1 MDLTDDD
8 STQAVDAAPGADL
21 ENTDGTAPQQR
32 LRRMAKQAEALEGAA
47 DTKLGELTK
56 LVKKLLK
63 DGYNPI
69 VFCRFIPTAEYV
81 AEHLGTRS
89 AKDRGR
95 LGHRHPV
102 AEAAHRPHRT
112 HDLRRARRR
121 GHRRA
126 DPSRAARPRR
136 HRLPSEGVNLQE
148 GFDAVIHYDLA
159 WNPTRHEQREG
170 RVDRYGQRR
179 DVVRTVTLY
188 GSDNQIDGIVL
199 DILIRK
205 HAEIRKATG
214 VSVAVLDESD
224 SVVNAVLEGL
234 LLREEDAEQLSF
246 DFGFTSKRDDL
257 HADWVSAAE
266 RERASR
272 ARFAQHAIHA
282 DEVAREVTEI
292 RAALG
297 SGAEAAE
304 FVRTAVVKL
313 RGQIS
318 REAADGSFTAD
329 TGGLPSTLMSGLEA
343 VLGPK
348 KAREIAFHSLPRSS
362 AARRRSSGPTR
373 PSTPSPA
380 SSWTRRWTRS
390 WTTGSAPAA
399 AA

>member
-1 MDLTDDD
+1 
-8 STQAVDAAPGADL
+8 
-21 ENTDGTAPQQR
+21 
-32 LRRMAKQAEALEGAA
+32 
-47 DTKLGELTK
+47 
-56 LVKKLLK
+56 
-63 DGYNPI
+63 
-69 VFCRFIPTAEYV
+69 
-81 AEHLGTRS
+81 
-89 AKDRGR
+89 
-95 LGHRHPV
+95 
-102 AEAAHRPHRT
+102 
-112 HDLRRARRR
+112 
-121 GHRRA
+121 
-126 DPSRAARPRR
+126 
-136 HRLPSEGVNLQE
+136 
-148 GFDAVIHYDLA
+148 
-159 WNPTRHEQREG
+159 PTRHEQREG

-199 DILIRK
+199 DVLIRK

-282 DEVAREVTEI
+282 DEVAREVAEI

-297 SGAEAAE
+297 SGADVAT
-304 FVRTAVVKL
+304 FVRTAMAKL

-318 REAADGSFTAD
+318 REGPDGAFIADP
-329 TGGLPSTLMSGLEA
+329 GGLPATLMSGLEA

-348 KAREIAFHSLPRSS
+348 NAREIVFRPLPPVKRGE
-362 AARRRSSGPTR
+362 AALVRTDATVNTIARFVLDAALDPKLDDWQRPARRCGVIRTTAVPTR
-373 PSTPSPA
+373 
-380 SSWTRRWTRS
+380 
-390 WTTGSAPAA
+390 TTLLLVRY
-399 AA
+399 